1 MFIGIFKLCEA
12 ILMKQIEFQSMEEDV
27 GCEEVQSESSNQ
39 TTDKHAAAAQDKET
53 ADTELMQG
61 DQEEETQDCGQ
72 SSQASQHQSTSSLTL
87 KLNKLNCDSSSCSE
101 EPKPGPSNSAADFDL
116 EVNQLK
122 FVNSFEH
129 LCCQVFDS
137 GSSCS
142 NEECWD
148 IDKKGSKVKVCSASP
163 LTTTTS
169 SVQNNKLQLTSQSS
183 AKVTIVIR
191 EWVGNNIS

>member
-1 MFIGIFKLCEA
+1 
-12 ILMKQIEFQSMEEDV
+12 MEEDV
-27 GCEEVQSESSNQ
+27 GCEEVQSESSSSNQ

-53 ADTELMQG
+53 VDTELMQG
-61 DQEEETQDCGQ
+61 DREEETQDCGQ

-116 EVNQLK
+116 EVNHLIIA
-122 FVNSFEH
+122 NSFEH
-129 LCCQVFDS
+129 FSCQVFDS

-163 LTTTTS
+163 LTTS

-191 EWVGNNIS
+191 EWGIIFPDHVLITDV